1 MRTVL
6 CQLLCT
12 HATTT
17 GMTVLGGSPDSQM
30 VASLTQMFKNQS
42 GGMRKS
48 ESRKLKIKD
57 ARPQMVEAE
66 LEKVT
71 ASLKLPVL

>member
-1 MRTVL
+1 
-6 CQLLCT
+6 
-12 HATTT
+12 
-17 GMTVLGGSPDSQM
+17 MTVLGGSPDSQM

-42 GGMRKS
+42 GSMRKS

-71 ASLKLPVL
+71 VSNVAVKILLSIMP